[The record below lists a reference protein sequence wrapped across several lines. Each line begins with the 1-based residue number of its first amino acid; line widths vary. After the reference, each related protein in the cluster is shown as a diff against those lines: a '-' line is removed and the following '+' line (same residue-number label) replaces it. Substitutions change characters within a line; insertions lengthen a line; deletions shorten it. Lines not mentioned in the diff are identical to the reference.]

1 MPIFDRFFHPLAS
14 RRLVSCGWV
23 AALFLTASA
32 FGIWVGQAAA
42 KPGVDLPPP
51 QWSAVGIPAGRVDQA
66 IARLDGLAE
75 SLREATGVP
84 GMAVAVVHGDRLL
97 YARGF
102 GRRRVGFPEAVDA
115 DTVFQLAS
123 VSKPLGATVVA
134 AAVGRGGIG
143 WDTPVAQVSPGFR
156 LSDPYVTD
164 RVTFGD
170 LYAHRS
176 GLPDHAGDTLEDLGY
191 GRIAIL
197 NRLRH
202 LPLAPFRAAYAYTNF
217 GLTAAAETVAAACR
231 MPWARLSEE
240 LIYRPLAMTST
251 SSDFAVYAA
260 RSNKAVGHVRNGSN
274 VWVASAVRQP
284 DAQSPAGGAS
294 SNVRDMARWMRMVLA
309 LGDFDGKEIVARAA
323 LLDALA
329 PQIRSDPP
337 APPVNRASFYG
348 YGIGVAIDGAGRVRL
363 SHSGGFALGAATQVT
378 LLPSENLGIVTLT
391 NGMPIGV
398 PEALNASFMDL
409 VETGAVQ
416 RDWLDAFWTHAFAGF
431 YRNPSAL
438 AGKPQPVTPGPAR
451 RLQAYAGRYANDYY
465 GEVRV
470 VVDAGQL
477 SMVIGP
483 QPLRFR
489 LTHWSGDQFFYQPVG
504 ENAVGVAAVTF
515 RAAASGRIASLEVE
529 NFEPGVRILI
539 RQGL

>member
-1 MPIFDRFFHPLAS
+1 MSDRFFRPRGTAIS
-14 RRLVSCGWV
+14 DYARWVIATVLVAG
-23 AALFLTASA
+23 A
-32 FGIWVGQAAA
+32 FGSGMRQPAAT
-42 KPGVDLPPP
+42 PGVVIPPP
-51 QWSAVGIPAGRVDQA
+51 QWSVVEIPAGRVDQA
-66 IARLDGLAE
+66 VARLDGLAE
-75 SLREATGVP
+75 SLRNATGVP

-102 GRRRVGFPEAVDA
+102 GRRRVGSPAAVDA

-143 WDTPVAQVSPGFR
+143 WDTPVAQAWPGFR
-156 LSDPYVTD
+156 LSDPSVT
-164 RVTFGD
+164 RWVTVGD

-191 GRIAIL
+191 GRLAIL

-202 LPLAPFRAAYAYTNF
+202 LPLAPFRAVYAYTNF
-217 GLTAAAETVAAACR
+217 GLTAAAEAVAAAYR

-260 RSNKAVGHVRNGSN
+260 RRNKAVGHVREGGA
-274 VWVASAVRQP
+274 WVARAARQP

-294 SNVRDMARWMRMVLA
+294 SNVRDMARWMQMVLG
-309 LGDFDGKEIVARAA
+309 LGTFGGKEIVARAA
-323 LLDALA
+323 LLEALA

-337 APPVNRASFYG
+337 APPVNRSSSYG
-348 YGIGVAIDGAGRVRL
+348 YGFGVAIDGAGRVRL

-391 NGMPIGV
+391 NGMPIGL

-438 AGKPQPVTPGPAR
+438 AGQPQPVTPGPAR
-451 RLQAYAGRYANDYY
+451 QLQVYAGRYANAYY
-465 GEVRV
+465 GEARV

-477 SMVIGP
+477 TMVIGP
-483 QPLRFR
+483 KPMSFR
-489 LTHWSGDQFFYQPVG
+489 LTHWRGDQFSYEPAG
-504 ENAVGVAAVTF
+504 ENAVGRAAVTF
-515 RAAASGRIASLEVE
+515 RADRSGRIDSLEVE
-529 NFEPGVRILI
+529 NFEAGVRVLM
-539 RQGL
+539 RQGS